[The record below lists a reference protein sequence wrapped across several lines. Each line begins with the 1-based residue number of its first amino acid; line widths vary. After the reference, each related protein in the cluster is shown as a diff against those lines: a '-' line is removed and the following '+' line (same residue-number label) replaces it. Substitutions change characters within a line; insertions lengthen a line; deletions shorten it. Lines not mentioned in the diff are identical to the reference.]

1 MAHCV
6 YMRAVTLM
14 LLLTAPA
21 WADNAFGTWK
31 VNPDP
36 SRVATDTR
44 PKNITIRIESH
55 AKGEVFTVDRIEAD
69 GRATTSSIILYLDG
83 QPREFQDL
91 GCSGTQSS
99 HRVDSRTV
107 EILRTCA
114 NGGWIRFVRRMSAQP
129 NELVLEVTEQQAGGH
144 RIERRLVLKR
154 QSGVG
159 TTREK

>member
-1 MAHCV
+1 
-6 YMRAVTLM
+6 M
-14 LLLTAPA
+14 LVLTAPA
-21 WADNAFGTWK
+21 WAGAAFGTWK

-114 NGGWIRFVRRMSAQP
+114 SGGWIRFVRRMSAQP
-129 NELVLEVTEQQAGGH
+129 NELILEVTEQQAGGH